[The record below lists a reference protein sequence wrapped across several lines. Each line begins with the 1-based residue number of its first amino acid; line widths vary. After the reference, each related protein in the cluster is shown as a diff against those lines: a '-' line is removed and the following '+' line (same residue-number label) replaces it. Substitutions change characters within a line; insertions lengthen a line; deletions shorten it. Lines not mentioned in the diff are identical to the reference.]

1 MRKHFFFHSCSARFL
16 ISFNSY
22 SRRSDMMNERLP
34 TFQLTDSMS
43 GFPVIPAPSM
53 RRRGSG
59 DSMEDLIR
67 RTLEESDDD
76 DDAGTVE
83 RVSERIAAGRKVTGK
98 PMPLKRYET
107 T

>member
-1 MRKHFFFHSCSARFL
+1 
-16 ISFNSY
+16 
-22 SRRSDMMNERLP
+22 
-34 TFQLTDSMS
+34 
-43 GFPVIPAPSM
+43 
-53 RRRGSG
+53 
-59 DSMEDLIR
+59 MEDLIR